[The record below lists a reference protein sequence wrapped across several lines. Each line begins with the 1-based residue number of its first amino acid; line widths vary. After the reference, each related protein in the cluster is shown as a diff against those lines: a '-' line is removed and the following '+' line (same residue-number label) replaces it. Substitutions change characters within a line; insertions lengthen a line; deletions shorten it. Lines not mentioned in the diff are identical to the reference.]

1 MERQTENQRQN
12 TYGIE
17 KSVADALQSKL
28 LELGAEVIQKQTTAS
43 KHSKTVP
50 LDIVTESDLL
60 VERELKKFIGEHR
73 PDDGFLGEEKS
84 SSVSK
89 SGVTWYTDPID
100 GTLNYSRGDD
110 NYSLSIGCAYQDT
123 PIFGAVYFPR
133 RKELF
138 ISHAG
143 SGAFLNDAP
152 LEVTPKEK
160 SLKELCG
167 EFCMMRTDL
176 RLKELRYLLD
186 QNVGYLFSYA
196 SATYASSRVAL
207 GNMDFFVHTSPTVFD
222 YGAIA
227 LIAKESGCYVAQDFS
242 GTPVK
247 YQNGPTQLV
256 ICRTERIAKQLGELV
271 AKVG

>member
-28 LELGAEVIQKQTTAS
+28 LELGAEVIQKQRTATR
-43 KHSKTVP
+43 HSKTVP

-73 PDDGFLGEEKS
+73 PEDGFLGEEKGS
-84 SSVSK
+84 AISK
-89 SGVTWYTDPID
+89 SGLTWYTDPID
-100 GTLNYSRGDD
+100 GTLNYSRGDE

-123 PIFGAVYFPR
+123 PIFGAVYFPS

-138 ISHAG
+138 VAHAG
-143 SGAFLNDAP
+143 DGAFLNDAP
-152 LEVTPKEK
+152 FKISPKEK

-167 EFCMMRTDL
+167 EFCLMRTDS